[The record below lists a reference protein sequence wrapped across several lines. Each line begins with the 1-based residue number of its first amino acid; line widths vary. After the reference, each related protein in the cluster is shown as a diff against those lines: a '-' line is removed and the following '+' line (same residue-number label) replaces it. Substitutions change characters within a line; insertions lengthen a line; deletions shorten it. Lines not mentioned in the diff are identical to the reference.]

1 MTSIEVHLPF
11 SYPAHV
17 VTCCFTKNS
26 WSPFAYL
33 SCFTGWQQAA
43 YGVSLSYGMLLHGL
57 VSCGHGGV
65 VQLAKDQGEVW
76 RSIVEREVG
85 MWRINV
91 TKNNFRIMIM
101 ITAVGLAPVL
111 WNRNK
116 FSHK

>member
-1 MTSIEVHLPF
+1 M
-11 SYPAHV
+11 
-17 VTCCFTKNS
+17 
-26 WSPFAYL
+26 
-33 SCFTGWQQAA
+33 
-43 YGVSLSYGMLLHGL
+43 
-57 VSCGHGGV
+57 SCGHGGV

-76 RSIVEREVG
+76 RTILEREVG

-91 TKNNFRIMIM
+91 TKNNFKIMIM